1 MAGLDKFAGINALSG
16 ARCAVLVA
24 ALAGMM
30 LCSMARAQDAAAQTG
45 GGDGS
50 AIQVPAASTADSL
63 PSASDTGSGSGS
75 GWAARTDQPAIN
87 SSSSSGSGSAPDWS
101 RSMLDPFQPGPN
113 FGNFSGTPGSGM
125 NAGGNGGPGRGR
137 RGMSQDGSAMSGFG
151 MGGAGRGGA
160 GMGGPVFPASDGPA
174 RGSYSALP
182 TLPSLNQMMR
192 GSYMLPLNS
201 GASRLRFNFQDQMR
215 PGANLNDLTRPTASA
230 MFSTSDLGNGMFL
243 SAGTSYGRMN
253 AGAPAAGLGSNLSGE
268 GKHSGP
274 SLAIKLSF

>member
-1 MAGLDKFAGINALSG
+1 
-16 ARCAVLVA
+16 
-24 ALAGMM
+24 
-30 LCSMARAQDAAAQTG
+30 
-45 GGDGS
+45 
-50 AIQVPAASTADSL
+50 
-63 PSASDTGSGSGS
+63 
-75 GWAARTDQPAIN
+75 
-87 SSSSSGSGSAPDWS
+87 
-101 RSMLDPFQPGPN
+101 MLDPFQPGPN